1 MQPVRLSKRLILGA
15 RILPRPLLTRRPAV
29 CSSQHQR
36 RPLSRSACLH
46 DRGFAFPTEARE
58 PASQDGHLTAQP
70 ILESSTAAEPLKIHR
85 QKSGIIRED
94 AIITPSSFI
103 TTTSPDT
110 AWHPA
115 YLRDMCRCP
124 RCRDP
129 SSTQKTFQTTD
140 IPENLKARSVEVDEE
155 GDIKITWDNDIP
167 GFGPDHV
174 SSFSKH
180 FLHRHLT
187 QQTLADTRF
196 EPPEPRLWSRTRITR
211 ELRTIKYE
219 DYMKEDEALYHALLH
234 LNIHGILL
242 LKDVPES
249 ETAVEDITSRM
260 GTLRDTF
267 YGRTWDVK
275 SVPEAKNVAYTQQR
289 LGLHMDLLY
298 MANPP
303 GLQLLHCLK
312 NTCEGGS
319 SLFSDAFYAVS
330 QLHQKH
336 VTILSGAKI
345 GYQYKNA
352 GEYYYHEHP
361 VIERRSYRSNTDPQ
375 RRVLKHVN
383 YSPPFQADH
392 IATAFHQSSSFPSL
406 LKSLRKFADRIE
418 DPINLYEYK
427 MQEGECVIFN
437 NRRVLHGRKEFD
449 TTHGERWLK
458 GAYVDTDVFMSRFRV
473 LNEKYELKGVEIL
486 ENYVDLDAGISP
498 PTGPKEKKPINY
510 GSPFKKKEK
519 KGPIKEVYV
528 DAIA

>member
-1 MQPVRLSKRLILGA
+1 LGA
-15 RILPRPLLTRRPAV
+15 RILTRPPLTSRPAV

-36 RPLSRSACLH
+36 RPWSQSACLH

-58 PASQDGHLTAQP
+58 PASQDGHPTAQP
-70 ILESSTAAEPLKIHR
+70 IFESSTAAEPLKIHR
-85 QKSGIIRED
+85 YESGIIRED

-103 TTTSPDT
+103 TTANPDT

-140 IPENLKARSVEVDEE
+140 IPRNIKARSVEVDEE
-155 GDIKITWDNDIP
+155 GDTKITWDNDIP
-167 GFGPDHV
+167 SFGPDHV
-174 SSFSKH
+174 STFSVH
-180 FLHRHLT
+180 FLHKHLT
-187 QQTLADTRF
+187 PKALRGARF
-196 EPPEPRLWSRTRITR
+196 EPPEPRLWSRKRITR
-211 ELRTIKYE
+211 ELQTIKYE
-219 DYMKEDEALYHALLH
+219 DYMKEDEALYRALLY
-234 LNIHGILL
+234 LNMHGILL

-249 ETAVEDITSRM
+249 ETAVEDIASRM

-319 SLFSDAFYAVS
+319 SLFSDAFRAVS
-330 QLHQKH
+330 ELHPKH
-336 VTILSGAKI
+336 VKQLTDTKI

-352 GEYYYHEHP
+352 GEYYYHEHT
-361 VIERRSYRSNTDPQ
+361 VIEPQSYRSKIWPDS
-375 RRVLKHVN
+375 RVLKHVN

-392 IATAFHQSSSFPSL
+392 LSTAFHQSSTFPSL
-406 LKSLRKFADRIE
+406 LKSLRKFADRVE
-418 DPINLYEYK
+418 DPDNLYEYK

-449 TTHGERWLK
+449 ATHGERWLK

-473 LNEKYELKGVEIL
+473 LNEKYELKGIEIL
-486 ENYVDLDAGISP
+486 ENYVDLDSGINP
-498 PTGPKEKKPINY
+498 PAEPKKKKPINY

-519 KGPIKEVYV
+519 KGPIRKTYV
-528 DAIA
+528 DAIAQRQAMGP